1 MAPNPVAAKGRGLAQ
16 GMAGSIY
23 SLLPI
28 IANKGTMDMDEKTR
42 TELEA
47 AAFRGL
53 VAHLQRRTDAQN
65 IDIMNL
71 AGFCRNCL
79 SKWYRAA
86 AQERGVEMSDDEA
99 RAAIYGMSYSEWKDK
114 YQREASDKQKAKF
127 QETKPLHAIIIGHN

>member
-1 MAPNPVAAKGRGLAQ
+1 
-16 GMAGSIY
+16 
-23 SLLPI
+23 
-28 IANKGTMDMDEKTR
+28 MDDQTR

-79 SKWYRAA
+79 SKWYKAA
-86 AQERGVEMSDDEA
+86 ADERGVEITYDEA
-99 RAAIYGMSYSEWKDK
+99 REVVYGMPYADWKSAHQD
-114 YQREASDKQKAKF
+114 EASAEQKAKF
-127 QETKPLHAIIIGHN
+127 EETKPLHAVISGH